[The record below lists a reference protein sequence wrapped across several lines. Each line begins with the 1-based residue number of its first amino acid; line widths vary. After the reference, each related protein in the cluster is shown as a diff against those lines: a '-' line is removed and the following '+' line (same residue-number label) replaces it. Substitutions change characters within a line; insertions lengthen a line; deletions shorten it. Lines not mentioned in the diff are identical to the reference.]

1 MAHNLKVLTFGW
13 EFPPHISGGLG
24 TACYGLTKSLLRQ
37 GTKVLFVVPRTY
49 GDEEID
55 LISGSDIL
63 IPSGELPAK
72 GPVGAKERL
81 YTPSAEQALV
91 VVPVRS
97 EIQPYTSPETA
108 LTSGISTWNYALAGH
123 ETPASD
129 HLSAPSGKRY
139 IFSGAYGPGLIEEV
153 LRYGAVGAVIGA
165 EYDFDIIHSHD
176 WLTFPAGIAAKKAS
190 SKPLVIHVHATE
202 YDRAASHNVNPSVV
216 EIEQQGMQEADLI
229 VAVSEWTRQ
238 ILISKYGV
246 SAEKISVVHNGILLE
261 KGTQS
266 AKKSRRRQAWPMVRQ
281 MVTFLGRVTYQKGP
295 GYFVDAARIVLDKF
309 PDTHFVMAGSGD
321 LLPAMVERVAA
332 LKLSSQFHFT
342 GFLRREQVEE
352 VWALSDVYVMP
363 SVSEPFGIA
372 PLEAIQSG
380 VPVIVSN
387 QSGVSEV
394 MPHVIKADFWD
405 VEGLAGAIC
414 SVLKHKSL
422 RTTLRKQSKTK
433 LKEITWGEAARKLT
447 RLFHETRSKSN

>member
-24 TACYGLTKSLLRQ
+24 TACYGLTKSLLRK
-37 GTKVLFVVPRTY
+37 GTKVLFVVPRAY

-63 IPSGELPAK
+63 IPSAELPAK
-72 GPVGAKERL
+72 GGVGKQEGVYTSSPERKF
-81 YTPSAEQALV
+81 V
-91 VVPVRS
+91 VVPVHS
-97 EIQPYTSPETA
+97 EIQPYTSSETTF
-108 LTSGISTWNYALAGH
+108 TSDILIWNYALTGP
-123 ETPASD
+123 EKPAADDIGST
-129 HLSAPSGKRY
+129 SGKRY
-139 IFSGAYGPGLIEEV
+139 NFSGAYGPRLMEEV
-153 LRYGAVGAVIGA
+153 VRYGDIGAVIGA
-165 EYDFDIIHSHD
+165 AYDFDIIHSHD

-190 SKPLVIHVHATE
+190 SKPLVVHVHATE
-202 YDRAASHNVNPSVV
+202 YDRAGSHNVNPKVL
-216 EIEQQGMQEADLI
+216 EIEKQGMQEADLI
-229 VAVSEWTRQ
+229 VAVSDWTRQ
-238 ILISKYGV
+238 ILISNYGV
-246 SAEKISVVHNGILLE
+246 SAGKIAVVHNGISHE
-261 KGTQS
+261 KGIQTD
-266 AKKSRRRQAWPMVRQ
+266 KKRRRRQAFPMARH

-321 LLPAMVERVAA
+321 LLPAMIERVAA

-380 VPVIVSN
+380 VPVIVSK

-394 MPHVIKADFWD
+394 MPHAIKADFWD

-414 SVLKHKSL
+414 SVLRHKSL
-422 RTTLRKQSKTK
+422 RTTLRKQSKKK

-447 RLFHETRSKSN
+447 GLFHETLSKNN